1 MVATANASLKL
12 LRKVIGSK
20 RINNQDQGEM
30 PAKHGLVGAKTPQS
44 AETMRDK
51 APVTKSCRLTT
62 SEPQA
67 QNQTL
72 VSQTPI
78 TPDKYHN
85 HVIQR
90 GRYPNLLASRLDE
103 FYGLNLAEHDEWSG
117 YDGAHAA
124 ARINLEKIDDLIDD
138 LQAAA
143 RV

>member
-1 MVATANASLKL
+1 MLA
-12 LRKVIGSK
+12 K
-20 RINNQDQGEM
+20 R
-30 PAKHGLVGAKTPQS
+30 GLVGAKTPQS

-51 APVTKSCRLTT
+51 APVTKSCKLTT

-72 VSQTPI
+72 VFQTPI

-90 GRYPNLLASRLDE
+90 GRYQSRLAARFDE

-124 ARINLEKIDDLIDD
+124 AGINLEKIGGLIRGLIDGLIDD
-138 LQAAA
+138 SQAAA

>member
-1 MVATANASLKL
+1 MRA
-12 LRKVIGSK
+12 K
-20 RINNQDQGEM
+20 R
-30 PAKHGLVGAKTPQS
+30 GLGGAKTPQS
-44 AETMRDK
+44 AETMCDK

-72 VSQTPI
+72 ASQTPI

-90 GRYPNLLASRLDE
+90 GRYPNRLEGRLAGRLDE
-103 FYGLNLAEHDEWSG
+103 FYGLNLAEHDEWGG

-124 ARINLEKIDDLIDD
+124 AGINLEKIGGLIRGLIDGLIDD
-138 LQAAA
+138 SQAAA

>member
-1 MVATANASLKL
+1 MLA
-12 LRKVIGSK
+12 K
-20 RINNQDQGEM
+20 R
-30 PAKHGLVGAKTPQS
+30 GLVGAKTPQS
-44 AETMRDK
+44 AETRRDK
-51 APVTKSCRLTT
+51 SPVTKSCRLTT

-72 VSQTPI
+72 ASQTPI

-90 GRYPNLLASRLDE
+90 GLYQSRLAGRLDE
-103 FYGLNLAEHDEWSG
+103 FYGLDE
-117 YDGAHAA
+117 HAA
-124 ARINLEKIDDLIDD
+124 VGINLEKIGGLLPGLIDDLIDD

>member
-1 MVATANASLKL
+1 MLA
-12 LRKVIGSK
+12 K
-20 RINNQDQGEM
+20 R
-30 PAKHGLVGAKTPQS
+30 GLVGAKTPQS

-72 VSQTPI
+72 ASQTPI

-90 GRYPNLLASRLDE
+90 GRYQSHLAGRLDE
-103 FYGLNLAEHDEWSG
+103 FYGLNLAEHDE
-117 YDGAHAA
+117 
-124 ARINLEKIDDLIDD
+124 
-138 LQAAA
+138 
-143 RV
+143 